1 MGSPWGPRSRRRQR
15 HKRCRAKLARRFIV
29 LAASAGLL
37 AASCGIPT
45 PAAPRTAKEV
55 LAKPQQSNLKDAHF
69 KVTGKITDNGVT
81 VQLVGDGALVYKP
94 KPQGHFK
101 FQATVGGQTLTIEEI
116 SLDGTNYGLTPSSPK
131 WVASKSTSGFDP
143 TAFSGA
149 SDQKHVGEEN
159 LPQGKAWHATAKD
172 KEGKAFDAYIRAS
185 DGYPI
190 KYVETQSGG
199 LNTTRT
205 SRRFNIAVIDI
216 HLPPNQ
222 MLRD

>member
-1 MGSPWGPRSRRRQR
+1 M
-15 HKRCRAKLARRFIV
+15 
-29 LAASAGLL
+29 LAATASLL

-45 PAAPRTAKEV
+45 PAAPPSAKEV

-101 FQATVGGQTLTIEEI
+101 FQTTIGGQTVIIQEI
-116 SLDGTNYGLTPSSPK
+116 SLDGTNYGLTPASPK
-131 WVASKSTSGFDP
+131 WVATKSASGIDP
-143 TAFSGA
+143 NAFAGA
-149 SDQKHVGEEN
+149 SEQKYVGEKR

-172 KEGKAFDAYIRAS
+172 GDGNGFDAYIRES

-199 LNTTRT
+199 QNITLTFDK
-205 SRRFNIAVIDI
+205 FNVGVTIS
-216 HLPPNQ
+216 PPPASQ
-222 MLRD
+222 VVQG